1 MTSSILSIDGNSLDP
16 IDAATG
22 DRLQLLV
29 FGATWCGP
37 CKAMAPAIDDVAD
50 SYAAQVAVAKIDIER
65 SAALA
70 DSFAVRGVPM
80 LVLRRGGQEV
90 GRHAGMLTRTRLSL
104 LLDDT
109 LAQGQTPA

>member
-16 IDAATG
+16 IDAAAG

-50 SYAAQVAVAKIDIER
+50 SYAGRVAVAKIDIEA
-65 SAALA
+65 SSALA
-70 DSFAVRGVPM
+70 DSFGVRGVPT
-80 LVLRRGGQEV
+80 LVLRHGGQEV
-90 GRHAGMLTRTRLSL
+90 DRHVGMLTRTRLSL

-109 LAQGQTPA
+109 LARGQALA